1 MRWRFSLKSL
11 KPTMAAMAIH
21 RTYHVFCEQ
30 VVIQR
35 LRRAG
40 AAALAARIDDD
51 CAIAIRY
58 RFCLSARGHRPG
70 PAVRPTAIVSGT
82 PFSSQWPSQVTG
94 STHLITSP
102 QPKAPAITTSDART
116 KAALNE
122 PVLSTIQPVT
132 TGPMIPAMLARQFW
146 MPTQRPAARGP
157 ASVCVMGQSAVMSR
171 KVALKKRLTT
181 TMRAFPA
188 AHPASPTAPPT
199 CEITDIPFRTRL
211 REYPAAISRSHSQPE
226 ITDAVAA
233 TA

>member
-1 MRWRFSLKSL
+1 VSFFGVLVNPWAPMRSDAAFCSLGRATINLLARRQPPFHSRDGRANQ
-11 KPTMAAMAIH
+11 PHAARCEGSRPAPGSVCRLLSRTRH
-21 RTYHVFCEQ
+21 RLPCSVPGGLL

-82 PFSSQWPSQVTG
+82 PFS
-94 STHLITSP
+94 LITSP

-132 TGPMIPAMLARQFW
+132 TGPMIPAMLARQF
-146 MPTQRPAARGP
+146 
-157 ASVCVMGQSAVMSR
+157 
-171 KVALKKRLTT
+171 
-181 TMRAFPA
+181 
-188 AHPASPTAPPT
+188 
-199 CEITDIPFRTRL
+199 
-211 REYPAAISRSHSQPE
+211 
-226 ITDAVAA
+226 
-233 TA
+233 